1 MRAQINKIIKFF
13 LACCLI
19 ISCQVRKADWV
30 VFNANVYTVNET
42 FEKATAF
49 AIKDGK
55 FISVGSDEIV
65 NLYPNALKLDA
76 KGLPIYPGFI
86 DAHCH
91 FFNLGLSLGQLDL
104 RGSKSIAEI
113 EKRLLSYS
121 QKNKSDVIIGRGWD
135 QNLWKN
141 KAFPKSNLYYL

>member
-42 FEKATAF
+42 FERATAF

-65 NLYPNALKLDA
+65 NLYPN
-76 KGLPIYPGFI
+76 
-86 DAHCH
+86 
-91 FFNLGLSLGQLDL
+91 
-104 RGSKSIAEI
+104 E
-113 EKRLLSYS
+113 
-121 QKNKSDVIIGRGWD
+121 
-135 QNLWKN
+135 
-141 KAFPKSNLYYL
+141 

>member
-65 NLYPNALKLDA
+65 NLYPNVNLNLMLRFAYLS
-76 KGLPIYPGFI
+76 GFI

-121 QKNKSDVIIGRGWD
+121 QKNESDVIIGRELGS
-135 QNLWKN
+135 KFME
-141 KAFPKSNLYYL
+141 K